1 MLKRRLNKKTDYGQ
15 RLALLKSGLPR
26 LVVRKT
32 NNKILIQLV
41 EFITS
46 GDKTIAEASS
56 LDLAPLGWKGH
67 GGSVPAAYLAGM
79 LAAGKAMK
87 QGVKEAIADI
97 GIQYSR
103 KGVAIYAAIK
113 GAKDAGLNISAGEAF
128 PDDARIRGEHI
139 VQYAKF
145 LKSKNKAAYEKQFSS
160 YLKGGADPED
170 AAKNFE
176 EVKQAIKSGR
186 GIDDGR
192 R

>member
-67 GGSVPAAYLAGM
+67 GGSVPAAYLAGGVG
-79 LAAGKAMK
+79 AGKRMK
-87 QGVKEAIADI
+87 QG
-97 GIQYSR
+97 
-103 KGVAIYAAIK
+103 
-113 GAKDAGLNISAGEAF
+113 GEEEGE
-128 PDDARIRGEHI
+128 RG
-139 VQYAKF
+139 
-145 LKSKNKAAYEKQFSS
+145 
-160 YLKGGADPED
+160 GG
-170 AAKNFE
+170 
-176 EVKQAIKSGR
+176 
-186 GIDDGR
+186 GR
-192 R
+192 RGGV